1 MSSENKITEQQL
13 FDQLISSL
21 VHSAW
26 VFMGKIKN
34 PINDQLEKDL
44 DQASIQ
50 IDMLDMLFKRTKGN
64 LSENE
69 DQYLGHLIS
78 ELKMNFV
85 EEKNKK
91 TDDSMEDEKGTIKDG
106 KGEME
111 DGKSEM
117 KNSSSEKEKSSKKT
131 NDKSNGV
138 DEKSADEKPKK
149 DSEDANNSENENSE
163 EKE

>member
-1 MSSENKITEQQL
+1 MALENKLTEEQL

-26 VFMGKIKN
+26 VSLGKIKN
-34 PINDQLEKDL
+34 PMNDELERNL

-50 IDMLDMLFKRTKGN
+50 IDMLDMLHKRMSGN

-69 DQYLGHLIS
+69 EQYLGQLVR

-85 EEKNKK
+85 EEKNKPVEESTTTNSDEKDESIDEVK
-91 TDDSMEDEKGTIKDG
+91 TGKKVPDEEKKSIPAENEAKENSNNEDEK
-106 KGEME
+106 
-111 DGKSEM
+111 
-117 KNSSSEKEKSSKKT
+117 
-131 NDKSNGV
+131 
-138 DEKSADEKPKK
+138 
-149 DSEDANNSENENSE
+149 SE